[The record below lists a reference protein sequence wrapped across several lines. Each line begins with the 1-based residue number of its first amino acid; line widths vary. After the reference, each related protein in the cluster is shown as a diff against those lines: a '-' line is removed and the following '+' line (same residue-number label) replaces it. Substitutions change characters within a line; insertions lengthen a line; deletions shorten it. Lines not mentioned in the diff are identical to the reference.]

1 MLVAPLSVSVHGT
14 WQHSSSSHTPSEH
27 TWSSS
32 ESFACCPTG
41 HWLVPLAS
49 PSPRQPEDQHR
60 ADGGGGDGGGGDGG
74 GGDGGGGDGDGGGG
88 DGGSSEGGG
97 EGGCGG
103 EVEEV
108 PTVID
113 STVMPSAAE
122 AAAAVP
128 RVEESVVCT
137 WVEVLE
143 AGTAMVAVMITEAA
157 VTAMVTAE
165 ASTPAADA
173 IDVWSEEVSS

>member
-1 MLVAPLSVSVHGT
+1 M
-14 WQHSSSSHTPSEH
+14 
-27 TWSSS
+27 
-32 ESFACCPTG
+32 
-41 HWLVPLAS
+41 
-49 PSPRQPEDQHR
+49 
-60 ADGGGGDGGGGDGG
+60 GGGAATTIVGD
-74 GGDGGGGDGDGGGG
+74 
-88 DGGSSEGGG
+88 
-97 EGGCGG
+97 
-103 EVEEV
+103 
-108 PTVID
+108 D